1 MYKIVVTEYFKRQLK
16 RLVKRNRALK
26 KVFIGVL
33 STFKKETAI
42 AIGSGVYKLRLK
54 GHSRGKSGGYRVY
67 IFVMEVE
74 GVLAP
79 ICIYAKNEK
88 ENLTY
93 KEMARHLKN
102 VKVELARLL

>member
-42 AIGSGVYKLRLK
+42 REGNRAVIESTFLLWKWK
-54 GHSRGKSGGYRVY
+54 ESSRRSAFMQKMKKR
-67 IFVMEVE
+67 I
-74 GVLAP
+74 
-79 ICIYAKNEK
+79 
-88 ENLTY
+88 
-93 KEMARHLKN
+93 
-102 VKVELARLL
+102 